1 MPLLHA
7 VRPRMTIA
15 LLVLLLLS
23 GDRALGETGPAD
35 EAITLHAL
43 LVGNTND
50 PGIGKSVEKDLHNM
64 ETMLRMGFQD
74 HKDRLAV
81 RVLKGDDFTLKN
93 VIDALR
99 NLKTDGSETIL
110 IFFACHGIYLPGGG
124 HTIAMDKPAGASSSR
139 TLFRTDLRQE
149 LRDKRARLAV
159 LLTDTCNSYPRGME
173 LRALPTAPEW
183 QTMRCLFLQPR
194 GLVDLN
200 SVSEG
205 ESAYGDPLNGGF
217 FTFTFTNLLREKFSQ
232 LDANQDKFLHW
243 EELLPRLQTGA
254 QSTYERLRRDD
265 LGVLT
270 DMALDKLTADKKAKM
285 ISYRDRLRKQSS
297 HSVRVY
303 SLPPLSRFGV
313 RVMDNPG
320 GGARVSRVLE
330 YTPAAL
336 AGFKPG
342 DIIKRIGD
350 RAITDAADFH
360 QVVDRTRG
368 EVLVEYQRAA
378 SLQTVRVK
386 IAPWPVPDRDS

>member
-1 MPLLHA
+1 LFVLSGARALGQTAPADESVTLHA
-7 VRPRMTIA
+7 V
-15 LLVLLLLS
+15 
-23 GDRALGETGPAD
+23 
-35 EAITLHAL
+35 
-43 LVGNTND
+43 LVGDTND
-50 PGIGKSVEKDLHNM
+50 PGIGKSVEKDLQNM
-64 ETMLRMGFQD
+64 ENILRAGFQD
-74 HKDRLAV
+74 HKDRLTV
-81 RVLKGDDFTLKN
+81 RILKGEDFTLKN
-93 VIDALR
+93 VLDALR
-99 NLKTDGSETIL
+99 NLRTDGSETIL
-110 IFFACHGIYLPGGG
+110 VFFACHGIYLPGGG
-124 HTIAMDKPAGASSSR
+124 HTIAMDKPAGAANPR
-139 TLFRTDLRQE
+139 TLFRSDLRQE

-183 QTMRCLFLQPR
+183 ETMRCLFLLPR

-205 ESAYGDPLNGGF
+205 ESAYGDPLSGGF
-217 FTFTFTNLLREKFSQ
+217 FTFAFTHLLREKFARF
-232 LDANQDKFLHW
+232 DANQDKFLHW
-243 EELLPRLQTGA
+243 EELLPRLQTGPQA
-254 QSTYERLRRDD
+254 TYERLRRDD
-265 LGVLT
+265 LAILT
-270 DMALDKLTADKKAKM
+270 DMALDKLPADKKAKM

-303 SLPPLSRFGV
+303 SLPRFGV
-313 RVMDNPG
+313 RVLDNPG

-336 AGFKPG
+336 AGLKPG

-378 SLQTVRVK
+378 NLQTVRVK
-386 IAPWPVPDRDS
+386 IAPWPVPDRDG